1 MYGKPLIQGMGI
13 LWCLLMIV
21 PAGLAADFQGEV
33 IRVLDGDTIEVL
45 HDKKPERIRLYG
57 IDCPEKGQAFGQK
70 AKQATSS
77 LLFGKDVRIESHGRD
92 KHRRTLGTVFDGDLN
107 VNHELVKEG
116 WCWWFRKFVPKDQ
129 TLKQL
134 EQAAK
139 DAKKGLW
146 ADPNPVPPWLYRR
159 LESGAYP

>member
-1 MYGKPLIQGMGI
+1 MIGKALIQGMGI
-13 LWCLLMIV
+13 LWCLLIV
-21 PAGLAADFQGEV
+21 VGPGMAADFKGEV

-45 HDKKPERIRLYG
+45 NEKHPERIRLYG

-107 VNHELVKEG
+107 V
-116 WCWWFRKFVPKDQ
+116 P
-129 TLKQL
+129 
-134 EQAAK
+134 
-139 DAKKGLW
+139 
-146 ADPNPVPPWLYRR
+146 
-159 LESGAYP
+159 S